1 MLFSMKEL
9 IGLFSLLLLAL
20 FLFTCD
26 AKKMKVEPSAV
37 SQDSELALL
46 MRSIHEDA
54 KSMRQLIQQKEVSLE
69 PSSEFDFILAA
80 TPTKENV
87 QGPEFEAMARYYLQK
102 NEIMLNDPDQYTYN
116 EMVESCVACHQSF
129 CPGPI
134 KTIQK
139 LYIN

>member
-1 MLFSMKEL
+1 MKEI

-26 AKKMKVEPSAV
+26 AKRVNKDMVTSNV
-37 SQDSELALL
+37 DSELALL

-54 KSMRQLIQQKEVSLE
+54 KAMRQVIQQKENNLQ
-69 PSSEFDFILAA
+69 PNSEFDFILIA

-102 NEIMLNDPDQYTYN
+102 NEIMINDPDQFTYN

-134 KTIQK
+134 KTIKK